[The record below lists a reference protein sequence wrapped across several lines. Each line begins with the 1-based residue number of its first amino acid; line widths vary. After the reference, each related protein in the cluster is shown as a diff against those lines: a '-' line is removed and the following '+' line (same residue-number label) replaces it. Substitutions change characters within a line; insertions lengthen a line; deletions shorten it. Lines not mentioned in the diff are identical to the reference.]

1 MSFMKGDLLSKAR
14 KLMKGGIMARPR
26 WLDAVIRYPTE
37 QLLYAAAVA
46 VVADVAFFF
55 SHNFCCCERIVERW
69 VFVFFSLRNRVPP
82 QPKKT
87 RCHRAPNI
95 KLPEDR
101 LVESYYARH
110 PEAKFIPFE

>member
-1 MSFMKGDLLSKAR
+1 MSFMKGDLLPKTR
-14 KLMKGGIMARPR
+14 KLMKGGIMARSPMAGR
-26 WLDAVIRYPTE
+26 C
-37 QLLYAAAVA
+37 
-46 VVADVAFFF
+46 
-55 SHNFCCCERIVERW
+55 H
-69 VFVFFSLRNRVPP
+69 

-110 PEAKFIPFE
+110 PEAKIIPFEQVEFEAAEKAELEALKAERWHAIWEGREPPPLKLTKIEDV

>member
-37 QLLYAAAVA
+37 QLLYVAVGA

-55 SHNFCCCERIVERW
+55 SQF
-69 VFVFFSLRNRVPP
+69 L
-82 QPKKT
+82 
-87 RCHRAPNI
+87 
-95 KLPEDR
+95 L
-101 LVESYYARH
+101 L
-110 PEAKFIPFE
+110 

>member
-26 WLDAVIRYPTE
+26 WLDAVIRYPIE

-55 SHNFCCCERIVERW
+55 LTISVVVSGLLRGGFLFC
-69 VFVFFSLRNRVPP
+69 FP
-82 QPKKT
+82 
-87 RCHRAPNI
+87 
-95 KLPEDR
+95 
-101 LVESYYARH
+101 
-110 PEAKFIPFE
+110 

>member
-1 MSFMKGDLLSKAR
+1 MLLSLLLL
-14 KLMKGGIMARPR
+14 LMLR
-26 WLDAVIRYPTE
+26 
-37 QLLYAAAVA
+37 
-46 VVADVAFFF
+46 FFP
-55 SHNFCCCERIVERW
+55 HNFCCCERIVERW
-69 VFVFFSLRNRVPP
+69 VFFLFSLRNRVPP
-82 QPKKT
+82 LPKKT